1 MKLSLGTAQFGFDYG
16 ITNKLGRVSLSEIEQ
31 ILLQAKKRGVN
42 SLDTAAS
49 YGASEESLGSIGLDD
64 WDVVTKIPSPKP
76 SWVNV
81 LTWVTDSF
89 DNSLTRLR
97 LKSTYAVLLHNAN
110 NLLGSQKNAFYDA
123 IAELKHRELVKKI
136 GVSVYCP
143 EELEEILDN
152 FDLDI
157 IQLPLSIL
165 DRRFQTKSLL
175 QILESKNIEVQS
187 RSVFLQGLLLTNR
200 DNLPEKFKRFLPF
213 WECWWAWLEDAQ
225 LSPIEACLA
234 YVENLEW
241 LNKTIVGI
249 ESVSQLN
256 QIIDACGSS
265 LNTFPDFSAYAD
277 FELVNPSLWGEL

>member
-1 MKLSLGTAQFGFDYG
+1 MKISLGTAQFGFDYG
-16 ITNKLGRVSLSEIEQ
+16 ITNKLGRVSLSQIEQ

-64 WDVVTKIPSPKP
+64 WNVVTKIPSPKP
-76 SWVNV
+76 SGINV
-81 LTWVTDSF
+81 LTWVADSF
-89 DNSLTRLR
+89 DTSLTRLR

-110 NLLGSQKNAFYDA
+110 DLLGGQKNAFYDA
-123 IAELKHRELVKKI
+123 IAELKHRKLVTKI
-136 GVSVYCP
+136 GVSVYRP

-157 IQLPLSIL
+157 IQLPLSIV

-175 QILESKNIEVQS
+175 QLLESKDIEVQS
-187 RSVFLQGLLLTNR
+187 RSVFLQGLLLANK

-213 WECWWAWLEDAQ
+213 WKCWWAWLEDAQ

-234 YVENLEW
+234 YVENLKW

-249 ESVSQLN
+249 ESVNQLN
-256 QIIDACGSS
+256 QIINACGSR
-265 LNTFPDFSAYAD
+265 LNTFPDFSAYAH
-277 FELVNPSLWGEL
+277 FELVNPSLWDEL